1 MKVFISGA
9 LGFVGHQ
16 LSEHL
21 LDQGHHVIGLGTQTK
36 QNRIEHT
43 NFSYLSTTT
52 LTDEGLANSLASV
65 DAVVNLAGKTIL
77 KRWTQSYKQQIYDSR
92 ILTTRRIVEA
102 LPIGKDISMCSAS
115 AVGYYGSCGDTIVT
129 EQSPPGNDF
138 LARVGQDWENEAWRA
153 ENRGVRVVAARFGIV
168 LGHTGGAM
176 QKMITAFKSYVG
188 GPLGDGS
195 QWFPWIHIADLLTA
209 IQFVIENREM
219 TGPVN
224 FCAPNPV
231 RNLDLAKAMGQAL
244 KKPSSFP
251 TPAFMLRLAMGEFGN
266 TLLASQ
272 RVTPEKL
279 MAHGFQFK
287 FDTIESA
294 VADILNSE

>member
-1 MKVFISGA
+1 
-9 LGFVGHQ
+9 
-16 LSEHL
+16 
-21 LDQGHHVIGLGTQTK
+21 
-36 QNRIEHT
+36 
-43 NFSYLSTTT
+43 
-52 LTDEGLANSLASV
+52 
-65 DAVVNLAGKTIL
+65 
-77 KRWTQSYKQQIYDSR
+77 
-92 ILTTRRIVEA
+92 
-102 LPIGKDISMCSAS
+102 
-115 AVGYYGSCGDTIVT
+115 
-129 EQSPPGNDF
+129 
-138 LARVGQDWENEAWRA
+138 
-153 ENRGVRVVAARFGIV
+153 
-168 LGHTGGAM
+168 
-176 QKMITAFKSYVG
+176 
-188 GPLGDGS
+188 
-195 QWFPWIHIADLLTA
+195 
-209 IQFVIENREM
+209 M

-279 MAHGFQFK
+279 MAHGFHFK